1 MNRVFESVLNTQV
14 YAHYVSACRG
24 DQIPNRR
31 DLDLFTRPG
40 DLPYLYIVDVLARD
54 ADTSFKIRLMGT
66 GMVDI
71 LRHEG
76 TGQLVR
82 DLPLGGLELS
92 WHDTLLYLLA
102 QRRPIV
108 AIDRLVLSTG
118 LTIALE
124 HLALPLSRDGET
136 IDQVL
141 GAIAFLGYSH
151 ERVTAAEDDIGWSD
165 VAAVHVPKR
174 FVLPSAGTAG
184 PQGEG

>member
-14 YAHYVSACRG
+14 YNHYVGACHE
-24 DQIPNRR
+24 DQVPSRR

-40 DLPYLYIVDVLARD
+40 DLPYLYIVDVIARD
-54 ADTSFKIRLMGT
+54 DDTSFKIRLMGT

-82 DLPLGGLELS
+82 DLPLGGLEQS
-92 WHDTLLYLLA
+92 WRDTLLYLLE

-108 AIDRLVLSTG
+108 AIDRLILSTG
-118 LTIALE
+118 LAIELE
-124 HLALPLSRDGET
+124 HLALPLSRDGDT
-136 IDQVL
+136 IDQIL

-151 ERVTAAEDDIGWSD
+151 ERVTAADDDIGWSD

-174 FVLPSAGTAG
+174 FVVPRPGASD
-184 PQGEG
+184 